1 MGSAIIR
8 GGINTFQG
16 SPNTIFKKYG
26 IKIIEVITCPTV
38 IAIPKLKTFGS
49 FFFIKI
55 KIVAGIIP
63 VKAEVRVK

>member
-1 MGSAIIR
+1 MGSATIR

-16 SPNTIFKKYG
+16 SPNKIFKKYG

-38 IAIPKLKTFGS
+38 IAIPKSKILGS
-49 FFFIKI
+49 SFLIKI

-63 VKAEVRVK
+63 VKAEVKVK

>member
-1 MGSAIIR
+1 MGSATIR

-16 SPNTIFKKYG
+16 SPNKMFKKYG
-26 IKIIEVITCPTV
+26 IKIIEVITCPAV
-38 IAIPKLKTFGS
+38 IAIPKPKTVGS
-49 FFFIKI
+49 SFFIKI